1 PSSSPGSTTCLLCD
15 FDQVT
20 SLLCASGEPV
30 TLNCS
35 YDPSYPTLLWF
46 RQDSKG
52 ILKFVLSESTVDP
65 KYQDRF
71 QVHHNLQKRVFSLMI
86 SEVRISDSA
95 TYYCCV
101 NSGSSQNKLIFG
113 TGTRLLVRPNVTNP
127 QPRMYHLKKPRV
139 NDLSVCLFTDFG
151 NEEVNMMGINNIKR
165 TPSMV
170 AEKRLASKSL
180 GIVAWNNNL
189 DWKCQ
194 AKISNITYSFHALPC
209 PAGSRLTWRL
219 CPFGFA
225 DPYLN
230 SINLAMIFLRVIFV
244 KTVGFNLLMTLKLW
258 SS

>member
-1 PSSSPGSTTCLLCD
+1 MEKPLGAWLLILWLQLGWASGQNKVEQTPVSLRTREGQNCAMKCKYTIRNFYGLYWYRQHPGKGPEPLFYLSSDGEKENGRFTANLETKDSSS
-15 FDQVT
+15 
-20 SLLCASGEPV
+20 SLIIRNSQLE
-30 TLNCS
+30 
-35 YDPSYPTLLWF
+35 
-46 RQDSKG
+46 
-52 ILKFVLSESTVDP
+52 
-65 KYQDRF
+65 
-71 QVHHNLQKRVFSLMI
+71 
-86 SEVRISDSA
+86 DSA
-95 TYYCCV
+95 TYFCAGETHGG
-101 NSGSSQNKLIFG
+101 GSYNLLFG
-113 TGTRLLVRPNVTNP
+113 KGTKVTIVPNVTNP

-194 AKISNITYSFHALPC
+194 AKISNITYSL
-209 PAGSRLTWRL
+209 SNSS
-219 CPFGFA
+219 

>member
-1 PSSSPGSTTCLLCD
+1 LDLEGGSVTLLCSYSTTVTGSVYLYWYRQYPSRGLEYVLLRVARGSPYENKAD
-15 FDQVT
+15 FAEKRFSSTATDDST
-20 SLLCASGEPV
+20 SLSIGE
-30 TLNCS
+30 
-35 YDPSYPTLLWF
+35 
-46 RQDSKG
+46 
-52 ILKFVLSESTVDP
+52 LS
-65 KYQDRF
+65 
-71 QVHHNLQKRVFSLMI
+71 L
-86 SEVRISDSA
+86 SDTA
-95 TYYCCV
+95 TYHCHGV
-101 NSGSSQNKLIFG
+101 NNGEILVFG
-113 TGTRLLVRPNVTNP
+113 RGTRLSVAPNVTNP

-194 AKISNITYSFHALPC
+194 AKISNITYSL
-209 PAGSRLTWRL
+209 SNSS
-219 CPFGFA
+219 